1 MIQTK
6 VYRVLEKKYTKREGW
21 KQMKQIFPNEQ
32 KKQNN
37 LKQTLIR
44 DFERKQSNDSYVLL
58 VCMYNKWTRFIVS
71 GILTKY
77 KTKWVIN
84 IQRVKSSKK
93 TLSIV

>member
-1 MIQTK
+1 MGTNETN
-6 VYRVLEKKYTKREGW
+6 LSKRT
-21 KQMKQIFPNEQ
+21 

-37 LKQTLIR
+37 LKQRLIR

-58 VCMYNKWTRFIVS
+58 VCMYNEWTRFIVS

-77 KTKWVIN
+77 KTKWVIT

-93 TLSIV
+93 ALVIV